1 MKPIIR
7 KEPYFILLTRTAYA
21 MVRDSVESLNKD
33 LSENL
38 EVISDIPNPCM
49 NNPMTP
55 T

>member
-1 MKPIIR
+1 MIR
-7 KEPYFILLTRTAYA
+7 KEPYFLLLTRTVYT

-49 NNPMTP
+49 NREMAPM
-55 T
+55 